1 MLKGNIKDHF
11 YCLSENCGR
20 KLAVAFLT
28 VSNRAY
34 FPCAL
39 STENQIISVLHGETQ
54 LTPLFFPVTHQ
65 PKPDDCLG
73 WRSEL

>member
-1 MLKGNIKDHF
+1 MKGNIKDHF
-11 YCLSENCGR
+11 YCLSENWGG

-28 VSNRAY
+28 VSNRAH
-34 FPCAL
+34 FPWTL
-39 STENQIISVLHGETQ
+39 TTENQIISVLHSETQ

-65 PKPDDCLG
+65 PKHDDCLG